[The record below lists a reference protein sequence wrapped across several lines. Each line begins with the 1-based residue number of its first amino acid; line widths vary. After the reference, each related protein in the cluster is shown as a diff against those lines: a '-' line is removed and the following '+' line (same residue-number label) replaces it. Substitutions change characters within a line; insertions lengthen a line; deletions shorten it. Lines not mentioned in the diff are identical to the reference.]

1 MKTAIIGT
9 NGLLGGAF
17 QRHCLALGMQ
27 ESVDLL
33 SLDLPDF
40 DVTSRLFSL
49 DTLYGF
55 QPDVIVNL
63 AGIPMIDW
71 LEKKPNTART
81 VHVQGTVNMREAAKR
96 TGALLVHFSCA
107 EVFGQTADVA
117 SEDDGDITDAAV
129 SQAKHPAGYSAFCE
143 TDVPE
148 PVSVYA
154 RTKLDSERAASEAPR
169 HLIVRTGMLFGRV
182 GKHSSGNIVETL
194 LNALR
199 RPENVRVIDDWQMSP
214 TWSDDLARAVFSLVE
229 CGATGLYHVANS
241 GVATPLEIAREIVRL
256 TGVKRE
262 FAPISSAEYG
272 SVAPHAKYT
281 VLDTSKY
288 DALPNVPKLPTW
300 QQALESYLASRSSF
314 RIDPASGFRNF

>member
-17 QRHCLALGMQ
+17 QRHCLALGLR

-49 DTLYGF
+49 DTLCDF
-55 QPDVIVNL
+55 HPDVIVNL
-63 AGIPMIDW
+63 AGIQMIDW

-81 VHVQGTVNMREAAKR
+81 VHVQGTANMREAAKR
-96 TGALLVHFSCA
+96 TDALLVHLSCA
-107 EVFGQTADVA
+107 EVFGQTADVVA
-117 SEDDGDITDAAV
+117 DY
-129 SQAKHPAGYSAFCE
+129 PPFCE

-154 RTKLDSERAASEAPR
+154 KTKLDSERAASESPR
-169 HLIVRTGMLFGRV
+169 HLIVRTGMLFGHV
-182 GKHSSGNIVETL
+182 GKRSSGNIVETL

-199 RPENVRVIDDWQMSP
+199 RPEKVRVIDDWQMSP
-214 TWSDDLARAVFSLVE
+214 TWSDDLAHAVFSLIE

-241 GVATPLEIAREIVRL
+241 GVATPFEIAREIVRL

-262 FAPISSAEYG
+262 FAPISFAEYG
-272 SVAPHAKYT
+272 SVAPRAKYT

-288 DALPNVPKLPTW
+288 DALSDTPKLPAW
-300 QQALESYLASRSSF
+300 QQALEAYLASRSSF
-314 RIDPASGFRNF
+314 LH